1 MNKNVLFYSNR
12 CVYSRDALQSITMRD
27 LRSFFV
33 IVCVDKRNTIQL
45 PDFVDRVPLIYTID
59 KRVLTDEAVDAFIDT
74 LSKQVS
80 ARAPANDDVSPWS
93 TIEMGC
99 KGGRG
104 GGMSDM
110 FSFLECGDGGG
121 YSHNFADI
129 HEHQSIPTPE
139 EDSGG
144 GKHDTKSRSQ
154 RHGGG
159 QASLETFMAMRDNDL
174 KPFMPPRAPV

>member
-1 MNKNVLFYSNR
+1 M
-12 CVYSRDALQSITMRD
+12 
-27 LRSFFV
+27 
-33 IVCVDKRNTIQL
+33 IVCVDKRGIQL

-59 KRVLTDEAVDAFIDT
+59 RRVLTDEAVDAFIDT

-80 ARAPANDDVSPWS
+80 AREPANDDVSPWS

-121 YSHNFADI
+121 YAHNFADV
-129 HEHQSIPTPE
+129 HHNQTIPTPE
-139 EDSGG
+139 EDSSGG
-144 GKHDTKSRSQ
+144 GSNKHDTKSRSQ
-154 RHGGG
+154 RNGG

-174 KPFMPPRAPV
+174 KPYMPPRAPV